1 MLTCLNTRTIAQ
13 FGKPVSTDDTYLEDT
28 STGPLEPPTRL
39 YGVNALLPCLTTEVG
54 LGCHTGTLYI
64 LTPLEDVT
72 PYIMDY
78 TFQLHTARSA
88 TPMGEDNGCD
98 IVSSPR
104 SRRCHHTTLSFLWLS
119 DLIPGQAIFSKR
131 LSGELLRP
139 EIGQPIVTTRSVL
152 LFTQSP
158 AKNGILLI
166 NCYMS
171 ANPPRPNAFITGF
184 GSANTTRGPHD
195 KHPSVSGIGLIPAA
209 PSTPS

>member
-1 MLTCLNTRTIAQ
+1 MWA
-13 FGKPVSTDDTYLEDT
+13 G
-28 STGPLEPPTRL
+28 
-39 YGVNALLPCLTTEVG
+39 
-54 LGCHTGTLYI
+54 HTGTLYI

-98 IVSSPR
+98 MVSSPR

-171 ANPPRPNAFITGF
+171 GARLILLSRQPTHLGQMHSSLGSDRQTPRGAHMI
-184 GSANTTRGPHD
+184 SILLCL
-195 KHPSVSGIGLIPAA
+195 V
-209 PSTPS
+209 